1 MHISLKF
8 GPLKILIPGHSASL
22 IQALLHA
29 SEVGED
35 LAPVAQAI
43 THSFGFEV
51 FAHGV
56 ILSLRLEAESH
67 FYLFCT
73 HQPAWV
79 QIYDQ
84 RAYIEVD
91 PRVHAA
97 LETSLPVIWDQGTFR
112 GISAATDQF
121 LDAAMSYGIASGVV
135 IPVRDNRGHG
145 SMTALS
151 SASPA
156 YDAARLALV
165 NRCLGEIVLFAQC
178 LHEISNAAIL
188 QRGIAPLS
196 RGTPLSGRER
206 ECLTLASRGL
216 TSEDIAGRLEISPR
230 TVEFHFAGIRSKL
243 AAANRQEAI
252 AKAISAGLIA
262 LSDA

>member
-1 MHISLKF
+1 MSIPLQF
-8 GPLKILIPGHSASL
+8 GPLKIGRRGHSATAIQPL
-22 IQALLHA
+22 ILA
-29 SEVGED
+29 SEKGGD
-35 LAPVAQAI
+35 LAPLVQAI
-43 THSFGFEV
+43 THNFGFDV

-56 ILSLRLEAESH
+56 ILSLRLEAESQV
-67 FYLFCT
+67 YLFST
-73 HQPAWV
+73 HTPTWV

-84 RAYIEVD
+84 RAYVEVD
-91 PRVHAA
+91 PRVHAV

-112 GISAATDQF
+112 GKSAATDRF
-121 LDAAMSYGIASGVV
+121 LDAAMSYGIGSGVA
-135 IPVRDNRGHG
+135 IPVRDSRGHG

-151 SASPA
+151 SESPA
-156 YDAARLALV
+156 YDAARLAHV
-165 NRCLGEIVLFAQC
+165 NHHLGEIVLFAQC
-178 LHEISNAAIL
+178 LHEIFSAAIL

-252 AKAISAGLIA
+252 AKAMAAGLI
-262 LSDA
+262 LI

>member
-1 MHISLKF
+1 MQIPFNF
-8 GPLKILIPGHSASL
+8 GPLKFQIPGHPASI
-22 IQALLHA
+22 IQPLLHA
-29 SEVGED
+29 SERGDD
-35 LAPVAQAI
+35 LGPVAQAI

-51 FAHGV
+51 FSHSV
-56 ILSLRLEAESH
+56 VLSLRLEAESH
-67 FYLFCT
+67 VYLFCT
-73 HQPAWV
+73 HQPVWV

-91 PRVHAA
+91 PRVPSV

-112 GISAATDQF
+112 GKSAATDQF
-121 LDAAMSYGIASGVV
+121 LDAAMSYGIASGVA
-135 IPVRDNRGHG
+135 IAVRDNRGHGG

-165 NRCLGEIVLFAQC
+165 NRRLGEIILFAQC
-178 LHEISNAAIL
+178 LHEICRAAIL
-188 QRGIAPLS
+188 QRGIAPPS
-196 RGTPLSGRER
+196 RGAPLSGRER

-243 AAANRQEAI
+243 AALNRQEAI
-252 AKAISAGLIA
+252 AKAMAAGIIHT
-262 LSDA
+262 